1 MRENRVT
8 NFLFTYS
15 LFHFKPT
22 INLEHIIQSKVL
34 GWGGVDTV
42 NQAQYLTLIV
52 EARAKEKRENK
63 MPLPAF
69 VFLVMEVLII
79 QRPRKW
85 RNIDGNTD
93 VKM

>member
-1 MRENRVT
+1 
-8 NFLFTYS
+8 
-15 LFHFKPT
+15 
-22 INLEHIIQSKVL
+22 VL
-34 GWGGVDTV
+34 GWSGVDTV

-63 MPLPAF
+63 MPLPTF

-79 QRPRKW
+79 QRPRKR

>member
-1 MRENRVT
+1 M
-8 NFLFTYS
+8 
-15 LFHFKPT
+15 
-22 INLEHIIQSKVL
+22 
-34 GWGGVDTV
+34 

-63 MPLPAF
+63 MPFPAF

-79 QRPRKW
+79 QRPRKR